1 MKLKLNKPIAF
12 IDLETTG
19 LNISTDRI
27 VEIAILKL
35 LPEGGRDTFIRKIN
49 PEIPVPPKVT
59 AIHGLTDDDL
69 KEMPSFD
76 QLAPEIIRFIGN
88 SDLAGFN
95 IVKFDLPLLVEE
107 FLRYGIDFSLEGRKV
122 IDVQHIFHKMEK
134 RDLAAAYR
142 FYCGKT
148 IENQHSAMYDI
159 MATEEILHEQLK
171 RYQQI
176 GETVDELYQFTGRQ
190 LDRMVDLSNRMVYD
204 ENGDIVFNFGKYK
217 GMRVFDVFA
226 KDPSYYDWMM
236 KGDFP
241 RQTKNKLKELYLSWK
256 HK

>member
-1 MKLKLNKPIAF
+1 VKLKLNKPIAF

-49 PEIPVPPKVT
+49 PGIPVPPKVT

-107 FLRYGIDFSLEGRKV
+107 FLRYGIDFRLKGRKV

-241 RQTKNKLKELYLSWK
+241 RQTKNKLKELYFSWK

>member
-49 PEIPVPPKVT
+49 PGIPVPPKVT

-69 KEMPSFD
+69 KEMPSFN

-107 FLRYGIDFSLEGRKV
+107 FLRYGIDFRLEGRKV

-142 FYCGKT
+142 FYCDKT

-176 GETVDELYQFTGRQ
+176 GETVDELYQFTGCQ